1 MKQETKYQRL
11 VILLARNHKPEEI
24 KTLLNMKSK
33 NNKEFMDFVELVLSY
48 EGYKEF
54 YIQEKISVMARELK
68 VENTNNLPF

>member
-33 NNKEFMDFVELVLSY
+33 TNEEFMEFVDLVLSY
-48 EGYKEF
+48 DTFKDF
-54 YIQEKISVMARELK
+54 YIREKISVMSRELK
-68 VENTNNLPF
+68 VERLPF